1 MPKGILFHFIR
12 PRGVLKV
19 VSKELSASNGTCQKA
34 VLISPR
40 ENTLA
45 LLMYVSRRSTVG
57 IGYSD
62 RLSAVFSG
70 LLSMQSLIPFLA
82 EGLFPIVG
90 ALTYSVGSVTF
101 SIIPCCWRSFTS
113 AIKLFFTER
122 GISLGAVL

>member
-45 LLMYVSRRSTVG
+45 LLMYVSR
-57 IGYSD
+57 
-62 RLSAVFSG
+62 
-70 LLSMQSLIPFLA
+70 
-82 EGLFPIVG
+82 
-90 ALTYSVGSVTF
+90 
-101 SIIPCCWRSFTS
+101 
-113 AIKLFFTER
+113 
-122 GISLGAVL
+122 